1 MAVWLCARLIFY
13 SDIRQSIY
21 SNPFLI
27 TEQKSISC
35 SELMLQ
41 QMLST
46 QPKRETHPIY
56 PFAGAGI
63 PKLKIDKK
71 KSQQSSQTS
80 SAATPPLFKKQLV
93 QFAKPRGLFLSARR
107 TSFHVSYNT
116 QVMPECGMT
125 FRQLARHPR

>member
-1 MAVWLCARLIFY
+1 MNGWKAVHTSQHGTKHCLCFAVHSRNCNIFCFYMAVWLCARLIFY

-46 QPKRETHPIY
+46 QPNRETHPIY

-63 PKLKIDKK
+63 PKLKIDQ
-71 KSQQSSQTS
+71 KSQQSKTKNRSGIPATH
-80 SAATPPLFKKQLV
+80 SAQPGFQ
-93 QFAKPRGLFLSARR
+93 
-107 TSFHVSYNT
+107 N
-116 QVMPECGMT
+116 
-125 FRQLARHPR
+125 